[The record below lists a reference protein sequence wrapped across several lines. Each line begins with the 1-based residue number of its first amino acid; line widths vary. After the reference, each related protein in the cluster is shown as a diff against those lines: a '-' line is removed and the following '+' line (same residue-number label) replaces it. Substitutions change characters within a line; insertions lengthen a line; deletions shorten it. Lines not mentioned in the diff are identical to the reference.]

1 MAHHVSAMQAT
12 PQLTLTSN
20 PQVSANSVSGGG
32 SSSKDPKAK
41 KRAAKSERNE
51 KTIDVQ
57 SIEGFCGH
65 ETVEALLSYI
75 DGDKG
80 GNSGNQKNHPK
91 NGLLTSQTQ
100 LLNSDE
106 KKKKMVAK
114 NKEKVNKLKKSN
126 SMDEL
131 CSTGRQQQVKEEQSK
146 VTANKIAQVNDS
158 IYKSLFIRLINLI

>member
-1 MAHHVSAMQAT
+1 MAHHVSSLQTT
-12 PQLTLTSN
+12 PQLSMSSN
-20 PQVSANSVSGGG
+20 PQVTANSVSAGGIIG
-32 SSSKDPKAK
+32 ASSSNSKDPKAK

-57 SIEGFCGH
+57 SIEGFCGN
-65 ETVEALLSYI
+65 EAVEALLLYI

-80 GNSGNQKNHPK
+80 NSGSKNHPK
-91 NGLLTSQTQ
+91 NGLLSSQSQ

-146 VTANKIAQVNDS
+146 VTANKIAQVR
-158 IYKSLFIRLINLI
+158 ILF

>member
-1 MAHHVSAMQAT
+1 MST
-12 PQLTLTSN
+12 N
-20 PQVSANSVSGGG
+20 PQASTNTVSGGSVNAS

-91 NGLLTSQTQ
+91 NGLLSTQ

-131 CSTGRQQQVKEEQSK
+131 CSTGRQQQVKEDEK
-146 VTANKIAQVNDS
+146 VTANKIAQVNET
-158 IYKSLFIRLINLI
+158 LFHN